1 MNKKAMMKLAL
12 MFFLLGFTVTVVD
25 ARFDSDS
32 FIIQLLSKG
41 DASNKAFCDSCL
53 CTKSIP
59 PHCRD
64 TQLAKLALA

>member
-1 MNKKAMMKLAL
+1 MKLAL
-12 MFFLLGFTVTVVD
+12 MFFLLGFTATVVD

-53 CTKSIP
+53 CTKPIHP
-59 PHCRD
+59 RCHN
-64 TQLAKLALA
+64 TQLAKLAFAQDH